1 MQAGTCSQS
10 SGKLYRPRV
19 MGGCLQDGG
28 AYKLLR
34 ERTERKIR
42 RKKNERW
49 KERKKEK
56 KRRKKEG
63 WLKVDEGQGNFSI
76 LAGYPT
82 LFRGRKRRRISWEEY
97 LRVFKG

>member
-19 MGGCLQDGG
+19 MGGCLQGGG

-42 RKKNERW
+42 RKKKTRDG
-49 KERKKEK
+49 KKGRKK
-56 KRRKKEG
+56 KRE
-63 WLKVDEGQGNFSI
+63 
-76 LAGYPT
+76 
-82 LFRGRKRRRISWEEY
+82 GRKRD
-97 LRVFKG
+97 G

>member
-19 MGGCLQDGG
+19 MGGCLQGGG

-42 RKKNERW
+42 RKKR
-49 KERKKEK
+49 KMERKKE
-56 KRRKKEG
+56 RKEKE
-63 WLKVDEGQGNFSI
+63 E
-76 LAGYPT
+76 
-82 LFRGRKRRRISWEEY
+82 RGM
-97 LRVFKG
+97 VKGG